1 MSRVVAIGDGAELAG
16 YALVG
21 VDVMDAPVPELVR
34 QAWAGALEGA
44 SLVLLTAEARA
55 ALPDRLER
63 SVPWTVVP
71 G

>member
-1 MSRVVAIGDGAELAG
+1 MSRIVAIGDGPALSG
-16 YALVG
+16 YALAG
-21 VDVMDAPVPELVR
+21 VDVVDAPTPEQVR
-34 QAWAGALEGA
+34 RAWADALGGA

-71 G
+71 A